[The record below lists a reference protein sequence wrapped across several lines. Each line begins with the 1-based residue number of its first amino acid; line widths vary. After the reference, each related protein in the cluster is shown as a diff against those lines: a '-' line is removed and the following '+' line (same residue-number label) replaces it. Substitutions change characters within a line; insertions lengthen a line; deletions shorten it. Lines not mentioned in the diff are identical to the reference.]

1 MAIGIYI
8 DLRLTHNGVVSG
20 LAPREASSLTTKEPL
35 LFSKEI

>member
-8 DLRLTHNGVVSG
+8 DLRLTHNVVVSG
-20 LAPREASSLTTKEPL
+20 LAPREASSLTTKESL